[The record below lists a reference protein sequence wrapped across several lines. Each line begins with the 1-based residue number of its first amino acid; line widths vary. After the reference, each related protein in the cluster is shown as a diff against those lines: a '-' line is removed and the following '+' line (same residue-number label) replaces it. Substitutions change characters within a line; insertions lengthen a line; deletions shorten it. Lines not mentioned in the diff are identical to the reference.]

1 MTKAYLSLGSNMGDR
16 EYHLHEALRLLDQ
29 VEGIEVRD
37 VSPIYDTAPIGYTDQ
52 DSFFNLC
59 ASVETTLSAHDLLHH
74 CLDVEQQLHRVRKI
88 HWGPRTCDIDI
99 ILYGEEQIQD
109 DELIVPHPR
118 MEERAFVLV
127 PLQDIASDAIEPKTQ
142 RRVSEIPVPDDRV
155 QRIDS

>member
-16 EYHLHEALRLLDQ
+16 AYHLREALRLLNQ

-52 DSFFNLC
+52 NAFLNLC
-59 ASVETTLSAHDLLHH
+59 ASVETTLSAHDLLYH

-109 DELIVPHPR
+109 DELTVPHPR

-127 PLQDIASDAIEPKTQ
+127 PLQDIAPDAIEPKTQ
-142 RRVSEIPVPDDRV
+142 RRVGDIPVPDDRV
-155 QRIDS
+155 QRTDS